1 MTNANFNIFGMETD
15 HLHYI
20 GWTQR
25 ALSDAREILSDLTKC
40 SSQDVA
46 HWAEQAGQGGN
57 LSIFEIESAPS
68 AEDARDTVQF
78 WCQYYGM
85 LGAKVVT
92 DHG

>member
-1 MTNANFNIFGMETD
+1 MTNANFNVFGMGSD
-15 HLHYI
+15 QLNYI
-20 GWTQR
+20 GWTRR
-25 ALSDAREILSDLTKC
+25 ALTEEREILTDLAK
-40 SSQDVA
+40 SSSHQVA

-57 LSIFEIESAPS
+57 ISIFAIESAPS

-92 DHG
+92 D

>member
-1 MTNANFNIFGMETD
+1 MTKASFNIFGMGTD

-25 ALSDAREILSDLTKC
+25 SLSDEGEILSDLTKSC
-40 SSQDVA
+40 SHAVA
-46 HWAEQAGQGGN
+46 HWVEQAKRCGT
-57 LSIFEIESAPS
+57 LCIFEIESAPS